1 MLLSPSSFSPAT
13 LIKMPLIY
21 FICGVYMCVCVA
33 CGEHT
38 VCMSMWY
45 MYCVCVYCMWC
56 AHSVCVYL
64 CGMCVVC
71 VCVACTYVYKC
82 MCPFQGVKTESN
94 RSQRKTQSVFLCHSL
109 SLIALRQGLLRSQ
122 KLTILPRLA
131 D

>member
-45 MYCVCVYCMWC
+45 MYCVCVC
-56 AHSVCVYL
+56 VCVL
-64 CGMCVVC
+64 HVVCAWCVCVSVWHVCCVC
-71 VCVACTYVYKC
+71 VCCMHLCVYVHV
-82 MCPFQGVKTESN
+82 PIS
-94 RSQRKTQSVFLCHSL
+94 RR
-109 SLIALRQGLLRSQ
+109 
-122 KLTILPRLA
+122 
-131 D
+131 